1 MGADFDE
8 EGRQNEDLLYHQG
21 PERVHYS
28 IFQPECELKSMN
40 CRLNQFFLLLLLHR
54 SATIKGQRED
64 EAILSN
70 NRQYIVLTLLLQNLP
85 GPLGLQG
92 FDVGQI

>member
-21 PERVHYS
+21 PERVHFS

-70 NRQYIVLTLLLQNLP
+70 NRQYIVLIAKSPWAP
-85 GPLGLQG
+85 GTSG
-92 FDVGQI
+92 V